1 MALSAPA
8 DANPRRQE
16 VGDSVYMLPLSIIP
30 LESPALSR
38 ALMIKNARLESVLE
52 LFEGEDT
59 GSGQIYVSDVRKS
72 FPDTSVTDIGILHK
86 LSQIPSYDVYSLRVM
101 LRKQGIDVA
110 DLAHLKLSPA
120 KQNELNKFMQV
131 FTRRLIQ
138 EIYGVNSAI
147 RDFDDVIALF
157 RDPDIQ
163 TAMENLRKMAGKL
176 EISLDQIP
184 HFMQDYGDD
193 YMSICYYRHCHEL
206 ISPQLI
212 NFLESVDEI
221 LDSAQLQQDR
231 MIVNSCT
238 KTRAAISKMSSLVHS
253 RLHNFDKR
261 AEQVWDNIT
270 ARRFREFK
278 EQVESQHTT
287 IGEMLCVLTVKLN
300 AWSQNFPS
308 NAAGGLYKRVDF
320 IATEMQA
327 AL

>member
-1 MALSAPA
+1 MTT
-8 DANPRRQE
+8 R
-16 VGDSVYMLPLSIIP
+16 
-30 LESPALSR
+30 
-38 ALMIKNARLESVLE
+38 
-52 LFEGEDT
+52 
-59 GSGQIYVSDVRKS
+59 
-72 FPDTSVTDIGILHK
+72 
-86 LSQIPSYDVYSLRVM
+86 
-101 LRKQGIDVA
+101 
-110 DLAHLKLSPA
+110 
-120 KQNELNKFMQV
+120 
-131 FTRRLIQ
+131 RRLIQ

-157 RDPDIQ
+157 RDLDIQ

-184 HFMQDYGDD
+184 HFMQDYGDA

-287 IGEMLCVLTVKLN
+287 IGEMLCVLTALV
-300 AWSQNFPS
+300 S
-308 NAAGGLYKRVDF
+308 NKFNWLV
-320 IATEMQA
+320 ICE
-327 AL
+327 ALHLFSSPASA